1 MVFSFCF
8 IPISSMLFSGKT
20 DAILLSLHAS
30 LGSMPVHLLLFPA
43 CHFPACHFPADR
55 LQCYVAD

>member
-30 LGSMPVHLLLFPA
+30 LGSMPVHLLLFPLA
-43 CHFPACHFPADR
+43 IS
-55 LQCYVAD
+55 LQTVYNAM

>member
-30 LGSMPVHLLLFPA
+30 LDSMPVHLLL
-43 CHFPACHFPADR
+43 FPACHFPADR